1 MPQNSPDTA
10 AAPISKWRAFCRN
23 RRAKVSLVLLLTML
37 TLSLLADVLAN
48 DKPLLAKYRGEFY
61 FPLFKTYTDLD
72 FGGDFPTPADYGDPY
87 LRKNIEDN
95 GWMLMPPIPFSFNTV
110 DMEMNEPTPSAPS
123 RRHWLGTDD
132 EGRDILARILYG
144 LRLSMAFAFLLT
156 FFSSLIGVAA
166 GAVQGYFGGRL
177 DILMQR
183 FIEIWESLP
192 QLFI

>member
-1 MPQNSPDTA
+1 
-10 AAPISKWRAFCRN
+10 
-23 RRAKVSLVLLLTML
+23 ML

-110 DMEMNEPTPSAPS
+110 DMEMNEPTPSAVAAA
-123 RRHWLGTDD
+123 
-132 EGRDILARILYG
+132 LARY
-144 LRLSMAFAFLLT
+144 R
-156 FFSSLIGVAA
+156 
-166 GAVQGYFGGRL
+166 
-177 DILMQR
+177 
-183 FIEIWESLP
+183 
-192 QLFI
+192 

>member
-23 RRAKVSLVLLLTML
+23 RRAKVSLVLLLIML

-110 DMEMNEPTPSAPS
+110 RVSTKV
-123 RRHWLGTDD
+123 HV
-132 EGRDILARILYG
+132 
-144 LRLSMAFAFLLT
+144 LS
-156 FFSSLIGVAA
+156 G
-166 GAVQGYFGGRL
+166 
-177 DILMQR
+177 
-183 FIEIWESLP
+183 
-192 QLFI
+192 